1 MQKTKIVLLTLGA
14 AMFYGVVHDQITARL
29 CIEYFTLA
37 HPPLFPVSSPTL
49 LALCWGV
56 AATLGVGLV
65 LGFLLAEA
73 SQSPGLPGMPVSSLY
88 RPLLVVLGVTAAAA
102 IMAGCIGFALSERS
116 LLTLTE
122 LRPEAWVESLRRSQ
136 QNRFMAVWFA
146 HCASYLFGFLGGGF
160 LILRIWDH
168 RQRPRLL
175 TVLPQTKIGVV
186 RVALALAALAT
197 IVWLR
202 FIRAAR

>member
-1 MQKTKIVLLTLGA
+1 MQKTRIILLSVAA

-29 CIEYFTLA
+29 CSEYFTLA
-37 HPPLFPVSSPTL
+37 HPPFFPVSSPTL

-65 LGFLLAEA
+65 LGFLLAQA

-88 RPLLVVLGVTAAAA
+88 RPLLVLLGVTAAAA
-102 IMAGCIGFALSERS
+102 ILAGCVGFALSERS
-116 LLTLTE
+116 MLVLRE
-122 LRPEAWVESLRRSQ
+122 LRPDAWVDRLSRSQ

-146 HCASYLFGFLGGGF
+146 HAASYLFGLVGAGV
-160 LILRIWDH
+160 LIFRIWDR

-175 TVLPQTKIGVV
+175 TILPQSKLGVV
-186 RVALALAALAT
+186 RASLAVATLVA

-202 FIRAAR
+202 WFRAAR

>member
-14 AMFYGVVHDQITARL
+14 AMLYGVAHDQITARL

-37 HPPLFPVSSPTL
+37 HPLLFPVSSPTL

-65 LGFLLAEA
+65 LGFLLAQA
-73 SQSPGLPGMPVSSLY
+73 SQSPGLPGMPISRLY

-102 IMAGCIGFALSERS
+102 IMAGCVGFALSERS
-116 LLTLTE
+116 VLVLTQ
-122 LRPEAWVESLRRSQ
+122 LRPDAWVETLPRSQ
-136 QNRFMAVWFA
+136 QNRFIAVWFA
-146 HCASYLFGFLGGGF
+146 HSASYLVGFVAGGV
-160 LILRIWDH
+160 LIFRIWDH

-186 RVALALAALAT
+186 RAALAVAALVA
-197 IVWLR
+197 IIWLR

>member
-1 MQKTKIVLLTLGA
+1 MEKTKIVLLTLGA

-37 HPPLFPVSSPTL
+37 HPPHFPVSSPTL

-65 LGFLLAEA
+65 LGFLLAQA

-88 RPLLVVLGVTAAAA
+88 RPLLVVLGATGAAA
-102 IMAGCIGFALSERS
+102 IMAGCVGFALAERS
-116 LLTLTE
+116 ILMLTE
-122 LRPEAWVESLRRSQ
+122 LRPDAWVERLSRSQ

-146 HCASYLFGFLGGGF
+146 HSASYLFGFVGGGV
-160 LILRIWDH
+160 LIFRIWDR
-168 RQRPRLL
+168 RQRPRLF

-186 RVALALAALAT
+186 RAALAVAALAA
-197 IVWLR
+197 IIWLR
-202 FIRAAR
+202 FIKAGR